1 MESENQTLTQRHQED
16 KEDEIDVAPSFL
28 SSDWLPPQTRQAAKA
43 IALLLFFSVL
53 MFSIPFLVF
62 FGTRHY
68 LTDHFHLQP
77 FETNAIS
84 VFASVI
90 SVNIIIGIYVYIAYK
105 EPEYDNMGN
114 VIKET
119 QANSKSELEAKED

>member
-1 MESENQTLTQRHQED
+1 MESENQALTQRHQED
-16 KEDEIDVAPSFL
+16 KEEEIDASPPFV

-68 LTDHFHLQP
+68 LTEHFHLEP

-84 VFASVI
+84 VFTAVV
-90 SVNIIIGIYVYIAYK
+90 SVNVIIGIYVYIAYK
-105 EPEYDNMGN
+105 EPEYDSKGN
-114 VIKET
+114 IIPET
-119 QANSKSELEAKED
+119 EASSKSDLEAKED